1 MSLIYSDTR
10 LCDVIRQDP
19 SVIPVINRF
28 GVDLGVGDY
37 SVQAV
42 CRSHSI
48 DEEFFL
54 AILNTFI
61 NESYFPEQTLRSFN
75 VAELLGYMVKTNA
88 YYAQF
93 QLPNIERHF
102 SLLLKSARDES
113 NNLGHIMRF
122 FEGLKQDLLDRIA
135 FDNDVLF
142 PSIASRTEC
151 VTESSANG
159 LDVMIEDKLGDLK
172 SMFIKHLAGSYDQN
186 LCYGVVVAIV
196 TLEKDIRQNNR
207 IRRNILM
214 PLAEFRSPDVS

>member
-1 MSLIYSDTR
+1 MSLIHSDTR

-37 SVQAV
+37 SVQSV

-61 NESYFPEQTLRSFN
+61 NESYFPEKTLKAFN
-75 VAELLGYMVKTNA
+75 IDELLGYMVKTNA

-102 SLLLKSARDES
+102 SLLLRSAHDDN

-122 FEGLKQDLLDRIA
+122 FEGMKQDLVDRIA
-135 FDNDVLF
+135 FDNDILF
-142 PSIASRTEC
+142 PYIASRTEC
-151 VTESSANG
+151 LSAHSANG
-159 LDVMIEDKLGDLK
+159 LDAMIEDKLGDLK
-172 SMFIKHLAGSYDQN
+172 SMFIKHLSGSYDQN

-207 IRRNILM
+207 IRRNILL
-214 PLAEFRSPDVS
+214 PLAEFKSSYQ